1 MSEENKDLGDKAE
14 DAFDNA
20 KKKSKDFSEDA
31 KESSKDFAKD
41 AKEAADD
48 FSENTKRAANDFKEE
63 TKRTFDATNPDSG
76 KNVAIIAHIT
86 LIGWIVALLMN
97 NQNRT
102 EIGSFYIR
110 QVLGIG
116 LLGLVVSWIPFIN
129 FIAWIFVVVLWV
141 MSLMSAINGTQK
153 PIFLLGTQFQEWFK
167 SL

>member
-1 MSEENKDLGDKAE
+1 MAEDKKDLGDKAE

-20 KKKSKDFSEDA
+20 KKKAKDFAEDA
-31 KESSKDFAKD
+31 KDAAKEFAEDAKD
-41 AKEAADD
+41 
-48 FSENTKRAANDFKEE
+48 AANDFTEE
-63 TKRTFDATNPDSG
+63 SKRTFDASNPDSG

-86 LIGWIVALLMN
+86 IIGWVVALIMN

-116 LLGLVVSWIPFIN
+116 LLGLVVSWIPLIN
-129 FIAWIFVVVLWV
+129 IIGWIFVVILWI

>member
-1 MSEENKDLGDKAE
+1 MSDDKKDLGDKAE
-14 DAFDNA
+14 DAFDKV
-20 KKKSKDFSEDA
+20 KKKAKDFAEDA
-31 KESSKDFAKD
+31 KES
-41 AKEAADD
+41 ADD
-48 FSENTKRAANDFKEE
+48 FSENAKRAANDFKEE
-63 TKRTFDATNPDSG
+63 SKRTFDAANPDAG

-86 LIGWIVALLMN
+86 LIGWIVALIMN

-116 LLGLVVSWIPFIN
+116 LLGLVVSWIPLIN
-129 FIAWIFVVVLWV
+129 FIGWIFVLILWI

>member
-1 MSEENKDLGDKAE
+1 MAEDKKDLGDKAE

-20 KKKSKDFSEDA
+20 KKKAKDFAEDA
-31 KESSKDFAKD
+31 KD
-41 AKEAADD
+41 
-48 FSENTKRAANDFKEE
+48 AANDFTEE
-63 TKRTFDATNPDSG
+63 SKRTFDASNPDSG

-86 LIGWIVALLMN
+86 IIGWVVALIMN

-116 LLGLVVSWIPFIN
+116 LLGLVVSWIPLIN
-129 FIAWIFVVVLWV
+129 IIGWIFVVILWI

>member
-1 MSEENKDLGDKAE
+1 MAEDKKDLGDKAE

-20 KKKSKDFSEDA
+20 KKKAKDFAEDA
-31 KESSKDFAKD
+31 KDAAKEFAEDAKD
-41 AKEAADD
+41 
-48 FSENTKRAANDFKEE
+48 AANDFTEE
-63 TKRTFDATNPDSG
+63 SKRTFDASNPDSG

-86 LIGWIVALLMN
+86 IIGWVVALIMN

-116 LLGLVVSWIPFIN
+116 LLGLVVSWIPLIN
-129 FIAWIFVVVLWV
+129 VIGWIFVVILWI